1 MNAKEKRASLLAVL
15 AAALYSLTSPFLKFF
30 LSDIPP
36 TLMAALLYLGAGV
49 GVLILMIIRGAVG
62 GGKTETHI
70 AKSDFPYVMGMV
82 ALDIA
87 APILFMYGL
96 ENSNPA
102 TVSLLGNFEIVA
114 TAFIAFILFSEHI
127 SGRLWTAIFFITI
140 SCILLSVEVRR

>member
-1 MNAKEKRASLLAVL
+1 
-15 AAALYSLTSPFLKFF
+15 
-30 LSDIPP
+30 
-36 TLMAALLYLGAGV
+36 MAALLYLGAGV

-70 AKSDFPYVMGMV
+70 AKSDFPYVMGMI

-102 TVSLLGNFEIVA
+102 TVSLLGTSKSLQQLSSHLYYSAN
-114 TAFIAFILFSEHI
+114 ILVEDF
-127 SGRLWTAIFFITI
+127 GRQYF
-140 SCILLSVEVRR
+140 LLPFHASFCL